1 MLYLCAINSYN
12 VNLVY
17 MKSDIYEFSVT
28 EISQVLKMTLE
39 ETFSYVKVRGE
50 ISGFKP
56 HSSGHLYFKLK
67 DEKAS
72 LNSVC
77 WKGTSVA
84 LKIKPEDGLEVICT
98 GKISSYPA
106 SSYYQLVI
114 SNMEVAGVGALLA
127 MLEQR
132 KKKLE
137 AEGLFD
143 ISKKKKLPLLPKRI
157 AVITSPTGAVIR
169 DIIHRISDRFSSIHL
184 MVYGVQ
190 VQGQTAADEVSKA
203 IINLNLIEDAEL
215 RPDVI
220 IVARGGGSIEDLWAF
235 NEESIARAV
244 FASQIPII
252 SAVGHETDTTLI
264 DYVADVRAPTPT
276 AAAEIAVPVKVQLIQ
291 KLLIDKQRLL
301 SALNR
306 NIQIKENK
314 LQTLAH
320 KLSKFTSKLNEARL
334 ILKNKTDIM
343 LIYLNRLFERKKSEL
358 ANMSKLLESY
368 EYKKVLKR
376 GYSIIRT
383 KNNIITSKQAL
394 MNETK
399 AIIEFSDGCADIEV
413 LHKKPQGSLF

>member
-1 MLYLCAINSYN
+1 
-12 VNLVY
+12 
-17 MKSDIYEFSVT
+17 MKSQIPEFSVS
-28 EISQVLKMTLE
+28 EVSQALKFTLE
-39 ETFSYVKVRGE
+39 ETFSNVRVRGE
-50 ISGFKP
+50 ISGLKP
-56 HSSGHLYFKLK
+56 HSSGHLYFNLK
-67 DEKAS
+67 DESAL

-77 WKGTSVA
+77 WKGTSTS

-106 SSYYQLVI
+106 RSNYQLI
-114 SNMEVAGVGALLA
+114 INNIEVAGVGALLA

-184 MVYGVQ
+184 MVYGAQ
-190 VQGQTAADEVSKA
+190 VQGQSAADEVSKA
-203 IINLNLIEDAEL
+203 IANLNAIEAEL

-244 FASQIPII
+244 YASAIPII

-276 AAAEIAVPVKVQLIQ
+276 AAAELAVPVKAQLIQ

-301 SALNR
+301 SGLTR
-306 NIQIKENK
+306 SLQIKEAK
-314 LQTLAH
+314 LQTLTH
-320 KLSKFTSKLNEARL
+320 KLSKFTSKLSEAKL

-343 LIYLNRLFERKKSEL
+343 LIHLNKLFERKKSAL
-358 ANMSKLLESY
+358 VNMSKLLESY

-376 GYSIIRT
+376 GYSIVRV
-383 KNNIITSKQAL
+383 KNSIITSKQAL

-399 AIIEFSDGCADIEV
+399 AIVEFSDGTADIEV

>member
-1 MLYLCAINSYN
+1 
-12 VNLVY
+12 
-17 MKSDIYEFSVT
+17 MKNILPEFSVS
-28 EISQVLKMTLE
+28 EVSQALKLTLE
-39 ETFSYVKVRGE
+39 ETFTNIKVKGE
-50 ISGFKP
+50 ISGLKA
-56 HSSGHLYFKLK
+56 HSSGHLYFNLK
-67 DEKAS
+67 DDSAL
-72 LNSVC
+72 LNAVC
-77 WKGTSVA
+77 WKGTSTA

-106 SSYYQLVI
+106 RSNYQLI
-114 SNMEVAGVGALLA
+114 ASNIEVAGVGALLA

-143 ISKKKKLPLLPKRI
+143 ISKKKKLPFLPKRI

-203 IINLNLIEDAEL
+203 IINLNSIEEAEL

-235 NEESIARAV
+235 NEEKIARAV
-244 FASQIPII
+244 FASHIPII

-276 AAAEIAVPVKVQLIQ
+276 AAAELAAPVKAQLIQ

-301 SALNR
+301 SALSR
-306 NIQIKENK
+306 NIQIKESK
-314 LQTLAH
+314 LQTLTH
-320 KLSKFTSKLNEARL
+320 KLSKFTNKLNEAKL

-343 LIYLNRLFERKKSEL
+343 LIHLNKLFDKKKAEL
-358 ANMSKLLESY
+358 SNMFKVLESY

-399 AIIEFSDGCADIEV
+399 AIVEFSDGLADIEV
-413 LHKKPQGSLF
+413 LHKKPQDSLF